1 MNATKRLE
9 YIDFLKAVGILAVI
23 WGHIYTRNDAIYQF
37 VYSFHVPL
45 FFVLSGVFFKP
56 NQNLK
61 ELLIKRINK
70 LIIPYLFF
78 YLITY
83 FYWLF
88 IERGLRS
95 NAGGVDAEW
104 WKPIIGLF
112 YESPYWNLFAHNN
125 PLWFIPTLFSIE
137 ILSCIF
143 RKYAF
148 SINILIGLIGIIVSI
163 ICTKY
168 TILLP
173 FGLISA
179 FYCYLFYCLARIVKY
194 ANNIPHKPYILL
206 SLVLIYS
213 IYIYKFGYT
222 PSPIF
227 GPSINTAFTY
237 YIIALYTIFS
247 LILLAQS
254 IRKWGGIWLSF
265 FSYIGRNTLIILCLH
280 DPIKRAI
287 IFIYSKVANQTII
300 DIRHDFIASVI
311 CLIITV
317 IVLYP
322 IIQLYNKYV
331 SPQLAQISIKN
342 K

>member
-1 MNATKRLE
+1 MNAIKRLE

-23 WGHIYTRNDAIYQF
+23 WGHIYTKNDTIYQF

-45 FFVLSGVFFKP
+45 FFVLSGVFFNP
-56 NQNLK
+56 NQTLK
-61 ELLIKRINK
+61 EFLAKRINK

-83 FYWLF
+83 FYWVF
-88 IERGLRS
+88 IERELR
-95 NAGGVDAEW
+95 AGVGGVNAEW
-104 WKPIIGLF
+104 WRPIIGLF
-112 YESPYWNLFAHNN
+112 YESPYWDLFAHNN

-143 RKYAF
+143 RKCTFYTR
-148 SINILIGLIGIIVSI
+148 ILIGLIGIIVSI
-163 ICTKY
+163 ICASY
-168 TILLP
+168 SILLP

-179 FYCYLFYCLARIVKY
+179 FYCYLFYSLAGGVKY
-194 ANNIPHKPYILL
+194 INNTPHKPCVLL
-206 SLVLIYS
+206 VVVIVYG

-227 GPSINTAFTY
+227 GPSINAAFTY
-237 YIIALYTIFS
+237 YIIALCTIFS

-254 IRKWGGIWLSF
+254 IRKWGGIWLTF

-280 DPIKRAI
+280 DPVKRAV
-287 IFIYSKVANQTII
+287 IFMYSKISNQTMT
-300 DIRHDFIASVI
+300 DIRHDLVDSLI

-317 IVLYP
+317 MVLYP

-331 SPQLAQISIKN
+331 KPRLAQIAVKH
-342 K
+342 